1 MKQVIFVALPVIIFT
16 AMLVVGIN
24 HEVEQQKEVAIMRNN
39 VDNMSSQVERY
50 IDMLD
55 DASDM
60 AVEIYDDFNTA
71 AIGFYRQTNVD
82 SMRVHYNDVR
92 QCYKLAE
99 KYTID
104 NVKVELQFSE
114 ILQRKNRQTDR

>member
-1 MKQVIFVALPVIIFT
+1 MKQAIFIALSVIIFT
-16 AMLVVGIN
+16 VTLSVGIN
-24 HEVEQQKEVAIMRNN
+24 REIEQQKEVAIMRNN

-71 AIGFYRQTNVD
+71 AIGYYRQTNAD
-82 SMRVHYNDVR
+82 SMRVHYNNVQ
-92 QCYKLAE
+92 QCYKLVE

>member
-1 MKQVIFVALPVIIFT
+1 
-16 AMLVVGIN
+16 
-24 HEVEQQKEVAIMRNN
+24 MRNN

-50 IDMLD
+50 VDMLD

>member
-1 MKQVIFVALPVIIFT
+1 MKQVIFIVL
-16 AMLVVGIN
+16 LVLACTITLAVGIN
-24 HEVEQQKEVAIMRNN
+24 CEIEKEKEVAIMRNN

-50 IDMLD
+50 VDMLD

-60 AVEIYDDFNTA
+60 AVEIYDDFDQA
-71 AIGFYRQTNVD
+71 VIEFYRQTNTD
-82 SMRVHYNDVR
+82 SMRVHYNNVR

-114 ILQRKNRQTDR
+114 ILQRRNRQTDR